1 MPLEATSAADPQ
13 HATRSTQHATRST
26 QRVLVTGA
34 GTGIGRGIA
43 LEFARHGAAVA
54 LHYAHSASGA
64 EAAVREIVAAGGKA
78 AAFKADFREV
88 APLQGMAREAVEFLG
103 GLDVLVNSAGITMN
117 RPLAETT
124 PEQFDTLYAV
134 NVRAPYFLCQAL
146 LPELEQ
152 ARGVII
158 NVSSIHAYEGYT
170 EHSVYAGT
178 RGAIVSF
185 TRQLAI
191 ELAPRGVRVAGIAPG
206 GVRVENQEKMNGP
219 DADWEAAGRGIPA
232 GFVALPEDIGAVAV
246 FLASP
251 GARYVV
257 GQTLVVD
264 GGTTSWMPFGEQFKQ
279 PMKVQFGRGYVP
291 GL

>member
-1 MPLEATSAADPQ
+1 MQT
-13 HATRSTQHATRST
+13 TMTGK
-26 QRVLVTGA
+26 RVLVTGA

-43 LEFARHGAAVA
+43 LAFGKAGASVAVHYAQSSTGADAVA
-54 LHYAHSASGA
+54 HALNAG
-64 EAAVREIVAAGGKA
+64 GGKA

-88 APLQGMAREAVEFLG
+88 APLQAMADEAAAFLG

-117 RPLAETT
+117 RPIGKTSV
-124 PEQFDTLYAV
+124 EQFDTLYAV
-134 NVRAPYFLCQAL
+134 NVRAPYFLTQAL
-146 LPELEQ
+146 LPELER

-158 NVSSIHAYEGYT
+158 NISSIHAFEGYT

-191 ELAPRGVRVAGIAPG
+191 ELAPRGVRVVGLAPG
-206 GVRVENQEKMNGP
+206 AVPIPSHFKSMPGADMEKAIKECGNAIPCGF
-219 DADWEAAGRGIPA
+219 AGT
-232 GFVALPEDIGAVAV
+232 PEDVGNIAV
-246 FLASP
+246 FLASDN
-251 GARYVV
+251 ARYIV
-257 GQTLVVD
+257 GQTLIAD

-279 PMKVQFGRGYVP
+279 PMTAQFGLGYVP